1 MKKRRIGRSGLVV
14 SEICLGTMTFGSTC
28 DEREAFRIMDRAA
41 DAGVYFFD
49 TAEVY
54 PVPPDHSYVYA
65 TEEIVGR
72 WLRTRNRDAF
82 QIATKFCG
90 SANAWFK
97 PPVREGHTAI
107 DRHHI
112 RRAIEGSLRR
122 LGTDYVD
129 LYQTHWPDHDV
140 PYEPTLEALDELV
153 QEGLVRYLG
162 CSNETPWGLM
172 KALGAA
178 ERCGLNRYESVQ
190 NNFSLINRRFEDSL
204 AEVCRQERISL
215 LPYSPMGG
223 GVLSGKYNQ
232 PSTPEGARFSS
243 YQQTGGERQQAMARR
258 FVNEKS
264 LETTRELIELAAEL
278 NMGVATLAIAWSKQ
292 HDFVASTI
300 VGANTV
306 YQLEDSLAAADVV
319 LEEAVLR
326 RIDEITL
333 RHLYPLG

>member
-1 MKKRRIGRSGLVV
+1 
-14 SEICLGTMTFGSTC
+14 
-28 DEREAFRIMDRAA
+28 MDRAA

-72 WLRTRNRDAF
+72 WLRSHNRDAF

-178 ERCGLNRYESVQ
+178 ERCGLNRYESIQ

-232 PSTPEGARFSS
+232 PTTPEGARFSS
-243 YQQTGGERQQAMARR
+243 LPADGRRATASDGPPLCEREEPGNDPRIDRVGGRIEHGRRHVGHRLEQATRLRRLDDRRRQHRLSTGGLAWPRR
-258 FVNEKS
+258 TS
-264 LETTRELIELAAEL
+264 C
-278 NMGVATLAIAWSKQ
+278 SKRRS
-292 HDFVASTI
+292 FAASTRSPCGI
-300 VGANTV
+300 CIRWGRSFHIGVSRSNFKKNACF
-306 YQLEDSLAAADVV
+306 AMP
-319 LEEAVLR
+319 LR
-326 RIDEITL
+326 PPQT
-333 RHLYPLG
+333 